1 MIEAKHSPLWRRLL
15 GWYFT
20 RSLRKTFYACRVK
33 GESHLKPWKTDRTPS
48 DHPIPLIVYCSH
60 GGWWDA
66 GLAIALTNA
75 HLGVESYGM
84 MEEKQLK
91 KYRFFAKIGMFSV
104 HRSNPRSAVQSL
116 HHAVNLLR
124 NTSKVLWMFPQGEL
138 IHQEM
143 RPIHAYSGIG
153 NLVEMLGEAW
163 CVPVSIRYD
172 FLKEQQPE
180 AWVSIGEPELLSS
193 VSFSKKQD
201 ITEHISRR
209 LTDLMDE
216 VRDEIMHH
224 RVQGYR
230 TVIKGKTSV
239 EKRWDA
245 VRGME

>member
-91 KYRFFAKIGMFSV
+91 KYRFFANIGMFSV

>member
-245 VRGME
+245 IRGME

>member
-1 MIEAKHSPLWRRLL
+1 M
-15 GWYFT
+15 
-20 RSLRKTFYACRVK
+20 
-33 GESHLKPWKTDRTPS
+33 KPWKTDRTPS